1 MLWRQVLARVQAH
14 GGEADEAERLAREAI
29 EYGVR
34 TDMLVN
40 RAVAHLDLA
49 EVLERAGRRSEA
61 LEEAKAG
68 LQLFERKGDLPMA
81 DQARAR
87 LDYLL

>member
-1 MLWRQVLARVQAH
+1 
-14 GGEADEAERLAREAI
+14 
-29 EYGVR
+29 
-34 TDMLVN
+34 
-40 RAVAHLDLA
+40 VAHLDLA

-87 LDYLL
+87 LDCLL